1 MIHSGQIQGMMAQ
14 LGGAQSDFAGLWLR
28 IAEGLRRDLGARTF
42 DHWLKPVRFADHCA
56 LSGVVTLEAPSRF
69 SANWVN
75 ERFGDRLLLAWRQH
89 LPSVQSVSVVGG
101 MATQDRAAVIAKKPA
116 VPHLDAALNP
126 IGTQPMTG
134 AQHGARLTHDRV
146 SPDAS
151 ASVRASLHQS
161 PVSPSLKSAFAQPHA
176 GQAPVGVMAGGFTAG
191 SGQSLPFDARLSFD
205 RFQVSRSN
213 ILAANAAR
221 RVTMVEAPLFSPLFL
236 CGGTGQGKTHLLHA
250 IAQQYAVHHPDANII
265 MMSAEKFMMEFVTA
279 MRGGDMMAFKA
290 RLRAADLLMLDD
302 LQFVIGKNSTQEELL
317 HTIDDLMVSSKRLV
331 VTADRPPAMLDGV
344 EARLLS
350 RLSGGLVADIEAPE
364 EELRERIIRQRIADM
379 PMIDVPVP
387 VIEYLVKNFTRNIRE
402 LEGALNKLL
411 AYAALAGT
419 PIDLALAETRLAD
432 NVRSARP
439 RVSIDEIQKAVCAH
453 FRLDKSEMSSKRRTR
468 SIARPRQV
476 AMFLAKE
483 MTPRSYP
490 DIGRRFGGRD
500 HSTVI
505 HAVRTIEALRVKDG
519 ELDADIAAIRRML
532 NG

>member
-101 MATQDRAAVIAKKPA
+101 MATQDRASVIAQEPA
-116 VPHLDAALNP
+116 IPHFDADAQSAA
-126 IGTQPMTG
+126 QPLG
-134 AQHGARLTHDRV
+134 GPFHDAGPHHDKV
-146 SPDAS
+146 SQDGS
-151 ASVRASLHQS
+151 AVRASLHHA
-161 PVSPSLKSAFAQPHA
+161 PVSPSLKSAFAQSHA

-191 SGQSLPFDARLSFD
+191 TGQSLPFDARLSFD

-250 IAQQYAVHHPDANII
+250 IAQQYAVHHPNANII

-317 HTIDDLMVSSKRLV
+317 HTIDDLMVSGKRLV

-350 RLSGGLVADIEAPE
+350 RLSGGLVADIESPE

-505 HAVRTIEALRVKDG
+505 HAVRTIENLRVKDG

>member
-1 MIHSGQIQGMMAQ
+1 VIHNGQIQGMKAQ
-14 LGGAQSDFAGLWLR
+14 ISESQDDIAGLWTR

-42 DHWLKPVRFADHCA
+42 DHWLKSVRFKDHCV

-101 MATQDRAAVIAKKPA
+101 MATQDRAAVVANEPA
-116 VPHLDAALNP
+116 VPSFDAAPQHDL
-126 IGTQPMTG
+126 
-134 AQHGARLTHDRV
+134 AQSAAPAQRRVAV
-146 SPDAS
+146 SPA
-151 ASVRASLHQS
+151 
-161 PVSPSLKSAFAQPHA
+161 LKSAFAQPHV
-176 GQAPVGVMAGGFTAG
+176 GNAPVGVAAGGFTG
-191 SGQSLPFDARLSFD
+191 GMGQALPFDTRLSFD
-205 RFQVSRSN
+205 RFQISRSN

-221 RVTMVEAPLFSPLFL
+221 RVTMVESPMFSPLFL

-250 IAQQYAVHHPDANII
+250 IAQEYSANHPTANII

-279 MRGGDMMAFKA
+279 MRGGEMMAFKA
-290 RLRAADLLMLDD
+290 RLRSADLLMLDD
-302 LQFVIGKNSTQEELL
+302 LQFVVGKNSTQEELL
-317 HTIDDLMVSSKRLV
+317 HTIDDLMVSGKRLV
-331 VTADRPPAMLDGV
+331 VTADRPPALLDGV

-364 EELRERIIRQRIADM
+364 EELRERIIRQRIGDM
-379 PMIDVPVP
+379 PMINVPEP

-402 LEGALNKLL
+402 LEGAMNKLL

-419 PIDLALAETRLAD
+419 QIDLALAEQRLAD

-519 ELDADIAAIRRML
+519 ELDSDIAAIRRAL